1 MGDQTTVRLQDV
13 AEEAGVSI
21 ATASRVLSDPAY
33 AGRAGLRERVT
44 AAAAHLG
51 YRPNPHARALASAT
65 STNVGLVVHDISDAY
80 FATVSSGV
88 IAVADRHDLLVSM
101 VCSHRD
107 PARELDYVRRLIGQR
122 VRALI
127 LAGSSF
133 RSRQHNTAMLTE
145 LEKYQNSGGSI
156 VSISH
161 GRDIG
166 HAVQVDSRGAMRDL
180 TTALLTLGHKSFG
193 VIAGPSKLTAVHD
206 RLQGIKDAL
215 REARLELGAGAVQ
228 HQDISRE
235 GGAAGAEALLGR
247 RAVPTCLIATSD
259 VMAVGAQSWA
269 LSHGYRV
276 PEDVSITG
284 FGGIPAVADAVPPIT
299 TVSLPLTEIGETAM
313 ELALQPSDA
322 PRHIVQIHGK
332 TVMRPSV
339 AAPRPSNK
347 QRPAKRA

>member
-1 MGDQTTVRLQDV
+1 MSDRAAVRLQDV
-13 AEEAGVSI
+13 AEKAGVSI
-21 ATASRVLSDPAY
+21 ATASRVLGDPTY

-51 YRPNPHARALASAT
+51 YRPNPHARALASSM

-107 PARELDYVRRLIGQR
+107 PARELDYVRRLIAQR

-133 RSRQHNTAMLTE
+133 RSREHNKAMLTE
-145 LEKYQNSGGSI
+145 LTRYQDNGGSI
-156 VSISH
+156 VSISY

-166 HAVQVDSRGAMRDL
+166 HAVQVDSRAAMRDL
-180 TTALLTLGHKSFG
+180 TAELIALGHKRFG
-193 VIAGPSKLTAVHD
+193 VMAGPSRLTAVHD

-215 REARLELGAGAVQ
+215 REAGLVLAAGAVQ
-228 HQDISRE
+228 HHDISRE
-235 GGAAGAEALLGR
+235 GGAAGAAALLTNR
-247 RAVPTCLIATSD
+247 TAPTCLIATSD

-269 LSHGYRV
+269 LANGYRV
-276 PEDVSITG
+276 PDDISITG

-299 TVSLPLTEIGETAM
+299 TVSLPLIEIGRTAM
-313 ELALQPSDA
+313 ELALQPPDS
-322 PRHIVQIHGK
+322 PRHIVQIQGK
-332 TVMRPSV
+332 TVMGPSV
-339 AAPRPSNK
+339 APPRAST
-347 QRPAKRA
+347 KRR